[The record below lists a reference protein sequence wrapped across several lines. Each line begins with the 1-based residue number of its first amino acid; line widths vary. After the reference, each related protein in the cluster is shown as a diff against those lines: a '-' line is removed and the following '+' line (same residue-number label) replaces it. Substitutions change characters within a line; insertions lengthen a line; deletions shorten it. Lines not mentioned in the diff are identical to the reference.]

1 MLKRRAPLTYDNALS
16 RAAGL
21 CAKCEQCSPDI
32 RKKLDAWGLTNSDSQ
47 RIIKR
52 LEELRFLDDLRFA
65 KAYAHDKLHFSGW
78 GRRKIQQGL
87 WVKRLDPSIIE
98 QACEDFEDDDEAA
111 IYRATAMRIMKAKIR
126 QLKEW
131 PLSREAK
138 LKVVKFA
145 MSRGFEYPLIV
156 DIMRNN
162 MDSLHAESDI

>member
-1 MLKRRAPLTYDNALS
+1 MLKRSTPLTYENALS

-32 RKKLDAWGLTNSDSQ
+32 LKKLNGWGLTASDAV
-47 RIIKR
+47 RVIRR
-52 LEELRFLDDLRFA
+52 LEELNFLDDVRFA

-87 WVKRLDPSIIE
+87 WLKRLSNSVVE
-98 QACEDFEDDDEAA
+98 QAFEDFDEEDEVLAYSDIAKKV
-111 IYRATAMRIMKAKIR
+111 IKTKIR

-131 PLSREAK
+131 PLSRESK

-145 MSRGFEYPLIV
+145 MGRGFEYPLV
-156 DIMRNN
+156 VSIMRE
-162 MDSLHAESDI
+162 LQKSDEK

>member
-1 MLKRRAPLTYDNALS
+1 MLKRSTPLTYENALS

-32 RKKLDAWGLTNSDSQ
+32 LKKLNSWGLTTSDAA
-47 RIIKR
+47 RVIRR
-52 LEELRFLDDLRFA
+52 LEELNFLDDVRFA

-87 WVKRLDPSIIE
+87 WLKRLSNSVVE
-98 QACEDFEDDDEAA
+98 QAFEDFDEEDEVLAYSEIA
-111 IYRATAMRIMKAKIR
+111 KKVIKTKIR

-131 PLSREAK
+131 PLSRESK

-145 MSRGFEYPLIV
+145 MGRGFEYPLVIS
-156 DIMRNN
+156 IMRE
-162 MDSLHAESDI
+162 LQKSDEK